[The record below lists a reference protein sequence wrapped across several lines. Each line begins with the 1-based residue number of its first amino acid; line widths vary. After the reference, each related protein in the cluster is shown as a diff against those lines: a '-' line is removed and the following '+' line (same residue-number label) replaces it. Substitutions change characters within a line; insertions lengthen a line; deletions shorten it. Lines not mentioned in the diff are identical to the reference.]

1 MLHPLIRV
9 ENETRGG
16 NLKPRRAVGREYC
29 FFENIL
35 SVLAQ
40 KKWEAE
46 EIFFKNNDF
55 CVTNGSVELV
65 RMRNHSLPP
74 RTWEQMKP

>member
-55 CVTNGSVELV
+55 CVTKGSVELV
-65 RMRNHSLPP
+65 RMRNHSLLPK
-74 RTWEQMKP
+74 TQEQMKP